1 MRKAGVAVLVAAAA
15 LAVVAAVI
23 ARSGDDSASKH
34 ERAPVLEY
42 VKVITPDQF
51 AQPFRC
57 PRPDVGE
64 TIRVTRTIGEGPGA
78 NVGQPC
84 EPHPGDILR
93 CPDTKSPGSIAACT
107 VVRLE
112 G

>member
-1 MRKAGVAVLVAAAA
+1 MPKARGRAGFVGAAV

-23 ARSGDDSASKH
+23 ARSGDDSASKQ

-42 VKVITPDQF
+42 VKVITPEEF

-64 TIRVTRTIGEGPGA
+64 TIRVTRTIGEGPGV

-84 EPHPGDILR
+84 EPHPGDVVR
-93 CPDTKSPGSIAACT
+93 CPDRSAGSIEPCT
-107 VVRLE
+107 VVRLD